1 MADQIDA
8 IREWVDNFRE
18 DIEAMKAIVEADK
31 LDDDARKF
39 AAAALNYLVT
49 RMDLVPDW
57 NETLGVIDDVMVLRV
72 CIELAANYGIDE
84 GINDTDA
91 LIRISRMTNE
101 SEIVESFLG
110 PDLHAKFRKY
120 CARLTDQEVRG
131 RRPASIV
138 ESADV
143 RAALYKEIENDLL
156 RMPPAPFENPEEI
169 AVKFK
174 SYLQHKLD

>member
-1 MADQIDA
+1 MSDQIDA

-31 LDDDARKF
+31 LDEDARKF

-84 GINDTDA
+84 GIDDTDA

-101 SEIVESFLG
+101 SEIVEKFLG
-110 PDLHAKFRKY
+110 ADLHAKFRQY

-138 ESADV
+138 ESAEV
-143 RAALYKEIENDLL
+143 REALYKEIDDDLL
-156 RMPPAPFENPEEI
+156 RMPPAPFKDPEDI